1 METKEKN
8 YSYPVRLNKEI
19 GPRDSTNL
27 PAFWE
32 LQEVEQCC
40 VQLWRMRA
48 EPEVITNFV
57 DNHIE
62 EYLGRKGP
70 IF

>member
-8 YSYPVRLNKEI
+8 YSYPVGLNKEI

-48 EPEVITNFV
+48 EPEVIT
-57 DNHIE
+57 
-62 EYLGRKGP
+62 LC
-70 IF
+70 